1 MFDNDVLNIKEI
13 SGVLLKHPIPNLEYP
28 FNTSYSTKVPS
39 YRNEL
44 FIYLSGES
52 TWTLG
57 DTTFQIKAGDV
68 VLIPRNVNRE
78 KYVVTTIEPTA
89 FVDVFFVCD
98 DINLSAPVLHRHP
111 NEQLNNLFLKLGKLW
126 LSKKDGYYTKSM
138 SIFYDIINSIQ
149 TAEKAYLPLKKFE
162 AMKPAIDYLEQNF
175 YNPDFD
181 YVHLA
186 NLSGFSYTYF
196 KKLFIKKYGCAPV
209 KHVTNLRINL
219 ARELILTSTYN
230 LTEIARLCGFE
241 NVQYFSNTFKKIA
254 GVSPSEYKKR
264 QEEPH
269 F

>member
-1 MFDNDVLNIKEI
+1 MFDTDVLNIKEI
-13 SGVLLKHPIPNLEYP
+13 SSVMLKYP
-28 FNTSYSTKVPS
+28 LPEKTCPFETSYSTKVPS

-44 FIYLSGES
+44 FIYLSGKS

-57 DTTFQIKAGDV
+57 DTTFQIKEGDV

-149 TAEKAYLPLKKFE
+149 TAEKAYLPLQKFE
-162 AMKPAIDYLEQNF
+162 AMKPAIEYLEQNF
-175 YNPDFD
+175 YKPDFD
-181 YVHLA
+181 YGYFA
-186 NLSGFSYTYF
+186 GLSGFSYTYF

-219 ARELILTSTYN
+219 ARELIATNNYN
-230 LTEIARLCGFE
+230 MTEIAHLCGFE
-241 NVQYFSNTFKKIA
+241 NVQYFSNTFKKIV
-254 GVSPSEYKKR
+254 GISPLKYARKE
-264 QEEPH
+264 Q
-269 F
+269 